1 MHFQVLVGKASQ
13 AISEP
18 ANVNLSDPN
27 VAAQMRMLQA
37 AVAIGEAGGGS
48 GTAGGSTMGGGG
60 GSGNGA
66 EFQGGGGTAIGGG
79 STAAGGGADYTSM
92 LTMDPAALSAMM
104 AAALGSTQCE
114 PSALMAA
121 LQQQQQ
127 SQQQG

>member
-37 AVAIGEAGGGS
+37 AVAIGEAGGG

-60 GSGNGA
+60 GGGNGA

-114 PSALMAA
+114 TSALMAA
-121 LQQQQQ
+121 LQSQQ